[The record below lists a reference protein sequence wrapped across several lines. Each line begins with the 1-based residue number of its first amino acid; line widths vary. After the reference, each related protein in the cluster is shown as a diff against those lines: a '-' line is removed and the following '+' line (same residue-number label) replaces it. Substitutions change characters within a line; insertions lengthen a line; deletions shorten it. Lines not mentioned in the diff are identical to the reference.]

1 MGMEFRDST
10 YLLSPKNSRQLKAN
24 MLFCLSLGFQD
35 LEDQEHKRY
44 VVLPLALRIYQF
56 FDRYAL
62 QINDS
67 VKIGQDKGICITEG
81 VKSAKDTLFYLT
93 RDDSEEEQVRQKPPT
108 KTNGNASPVKNKTAG
123 GKVLRNKTRGATQDE
138 AQSTSAKIAEH
149 QRELHDQL
157 QDQGLARYSEEGDG
171 ANGKEGK
178 SWKRFQSYK
187 GEAGLPKEVE
197 ILRVR
202 RHFLA
207 YVTTLTSNRFSWT
220 AKHKRSFYLSMGLQ
234 FRST

>member
-24 MLFCLSLGFQD
+24 MVFCLSLGFQD

-44 VVLPLALRIYQF
+44 VILLLAFGKYRFL
-56 FDRYAL
+56 DRYAL

-81 VKSAKDTLFYLT
+81 VKSAKETLFYIN
-93 RDDSEEEQVRQKPPT
+93 RASSSDEEVSQKPST
-108 KTNGNASPVKNKTAG
+108 KTNGNASPMKNKTAG
-123 GKVLRNKTRGATQDE
+123 GKVLRNKTRSATQEE

-149 QRELHDQL
+149 QKELHEQL
-157 QDQGLARYSEEGDG
+157 QEQGLARYSEEGDG

-197 ILRVR
+197 TLRVR
-202 RHFLA
+202 RDF
-207 YVTTLTSNRFSWT
+207 
-220 AKHKRSFYLSMGLQ
+220 
-234 FRST
+234 